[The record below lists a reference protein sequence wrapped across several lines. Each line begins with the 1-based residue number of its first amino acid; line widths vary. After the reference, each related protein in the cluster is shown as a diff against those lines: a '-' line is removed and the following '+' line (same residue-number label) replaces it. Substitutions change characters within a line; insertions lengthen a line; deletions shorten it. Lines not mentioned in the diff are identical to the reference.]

1 MALDWTGLDLGVGGD
16 LWSCMNMEIAKGK
29 FGVKRSAVVL
39 CIALVHVASPDFS
52 FSFLFF
58 DSHCFFP
65 L

>member
-1 MALDWTGLDLGVGGD
+1 
-16 LWSCMNMEIAKGK
+16 MNMEIAKGK